1 MAPSNEGRK
10 SVWVRS
16 RARYAVVPAD
26 ALRDDAL
33 SRMEK
38 LVLAVL
44 CCYQNTEGRMW
55 PFQSTLAAALQVD
68 TRTVKRCI
76 KGLANAGW
84 ITRHYNRSSHQIIY
98 EVLWEKALNN
108 AAATSEIV
116 SEQGTPESL
125 APPKQGTPESPA
137 TVESTGHQSPLPTNQ
152 GTRVSQAGDTGAPH
166 NITSYQDQPGQTTRP
181 ATPLRASLGDPSGT
195 SGNPPKTVEE
205 DPEKGMDEELPRAQ
219 SAPLSDG
226 SLPPGTPPGVVKAI
240 TAIRANNE
248 RFVAE
253 TNRRPKVVTT
263 PSGKGRVAVAEM
275 ELGVDA
281 AVAAYQ
287 VAYAK
292 AFGAEQ
298 VLGKSG
304 RAQIRSLVKD
314 YGLEMAKNMLVFVVE
329 KWNTLAPRW
338 RATGFPEPKIV
349 LFRAKSLGT
358 EMASG
363 LHGYWKPVPSRDERE
378 ARAQESRQRMYDDK
392 DSPKKSG
399 WDGWMNAGKNVGA

>member
-1 MAPSNEGRK
+1 MAPANEGRK

-55 PFQSTLAAALQVD
+55 PFQSTLAEALQVD

-108 AAATSEIV
+108 TGAGASETV

-125 APPKQGTPESPA
+125 APPEQGTPESP
-137 TVESTGHQSPLPTNQ
+137 TPSGSRGHQSPLLPNQ
-152 GTRVSQAGDTGAPH
+152 GTQVSQAGDTGAPH
-166 NITSYQDQPGQTTRP
+166 NITSDQDQPGQTTRP

-195 SGNPPKTVEE
+195 SGNPPT
-205 DPEKGMDEELPRAQ
+205 PPRSSLGSGGTGEVPRVP

-226 SLPPGTPPGVVKAI
+226 SPDIPPKQREALDRIQEEKEQTRKQFKNRQQSAPP
-240 TAIRANNE
+240 
-248 RFVAE
+248 
-253 TNRRPKVVTT
+253 
-263 PSGKGRVAVAEM
+263 PSGKGRVAVAET
-275 ELGVDA
+275 ERQVDA

-298 VLGKSG
+298 VLGRSG
-304 RAQIRSLVKD
+304 RAQIRLLVKD
-314 YGLEMAKNMLVFVVE
+314 YGLDIAKNMLVFVVE
-329 KWNTLAPRW
+329 KWSTLSPRW
-338 RATGFPEPKIV
+338 RVTGFPEPRIV

-358 EMASG
+358 EMTSG
-363 LHGYWKPVPSRDERE
+363 AHGVWKPVPSRDERE

-392 DSPKKSG
+392 DPSKKKSG
-399 WDGWMNAGKNVGA
+399 WDAWMNAGKSAGA